1 MKKIKSFI
9 ALTAIITLCING
21 NLTSSAYYINYSQ
34 GHSPIPDSI
43 EYYYDFSTETV
54 QALKNACSEWN
65 SADSNRNFLYVGKF
79 HTNTTAFYNNKANQ
93 ITSGKRGTNTYLME
107 HRMVRGISGNVSYEG
122 DIDINVSH
130 PFGTASTSY
139 DTETALLHEFG
150 HFLGLGHSGTTYS
163 VMSTPQAKGQRK
175 RSLFEDDI
183 NGINA
188 IYNK

>member
-1 MKKIKSFI
+1 
-9 ALTAIITLCING
+9 
-21 NLTSSAYYINYSQ
+21 
-34 GHSPIPDSI
+34 
-43 EYYYDFSTETV
+43 
-54 QALKNACSEWN
+54 
-65 SADSNRNFLYVGKF
+65 
-79 HTNTTAFYNNKANQ
+79 
-93 ITSGKRGTNTYLME
+93 
-107 HRMVRGISGNVSYEG
+107 MVRGISGNVSYEG

-139 DTETALLHEFG
+139 DTETALLHE
-150 HFLGLGHSGTTYS
+150 LGHSGTTYS